1 MSGLRGRVFLALG
14 ATALLATVLTV
25 LVATYVLHKQA
36 EQRREQALA
45 KLADTAAEPLAAS
58 LPGTATKVV
67 LTGTAKGT
75 RRLRPARADQVLRQ
89 VHRASG
95 KLRFHGREVNYVAR
109 DTDAG
114 RIVLLGATGAA
125 SHNGPPPGRTLL
137 LAGLGGLLLALLAS
151 IPLARRL
158 TRPLDELSQGA
169 GKIAKGQT
177 GVQVQVKTDDELGRL
192 GIAFNTMSTELE
204 RARDAERAFL
214 VAISHELKTPLS
226 AVRGYAE
233 GIDDGAIEPAH
244 GAAVIAE
251 EAARIERL
259 VADLLDLA
267 RMRATAFK
275 VRTEP
280 FDLAEVA
287 REAVERH
294 APRARAAGI
303 DLREETTGEAGEAR
317 ESRGA
322 GEARGASGT
331 ETRET
336 LAAGGTRE
344 TLAAGGTRETL
355 ATGEARE
362 SRGAGETRGAG
373 SDATAAA
380 PGFGDPERT
389 LQAVSNLVENAL
401 RVVPRGGS
409 IVVAAAPGRI
419 EVRDDGPGIAAE
431 DVPRAFERSFLHARG
446 RRPGTAGLG
455 LALVR
460 ELATAMGGDVRLES
474 APGRTV
480 FTLALR

>member
-1 MSGLRGRVFLALG
+1 MRGLRGRVFLALG
-14 ATALLATVLTV
+14 ATALLATLLTV
-25 LVATYVLHKQA
+25 LVATYVLHRQA
-36 EQRREQALA
+36 EQRREQALS

-58 LPGTATKVV
+58 IPGRSPKVV
-67 LTGTAKGT
+67 LTGTPKGT
-75 RRLRPARADQVLRQ
+75 RTLKPARARAVLSQIR
-89 VHRASG
+89 HTSG
-95 KLRFHGREVNYVAR
+95 KVTIRDRRLNYVAR
-109 DTDAG
+109 TTGAG

-151 IPLARRL
+151 VPLARRL
-158 TRPLDELSQGA
+158 TKPLDELSQGA
-169 GKIAKGQT
+169 GNIAAGHS
-177 GVQVQVKTDDELGRL
+177 GVHVHVKTDDELGRL
-192 GIAFNTMSTELE
+192 GTAFNTMSTELE

-233 GIDDGAIEPAH
+233 GIEDGAIEPHH
-244 GAAVIAE
+244 GAAVIE
-251 EAARIERL
+251 QEAARIERL

-275 VRTEP
+275 VRDEP
-280 FDLAEVA
+280 LDLAQVA
-287 REAVERH
+287 REAVSRH
-294 APRARAAGI
+294 APKACELGVSLHDASTPDAA
-303 DLREETTGEAGEAR
+303 
-317 ESRGA
+317 SH
-322 GEARGASGT
+322 
-331 ETRET
+331 
-336 LAAGGTRE
+336 
-344 TLAAGGTRETL
+344 
-355 ATGEARE
+355 
-362 SRGAGETRGAG
+362 
-373 SDATAAA
+373 
-380 PGFGDPERT
+380 GDPERT

-401 RVVPRGGS
+401 RVVPEGGS

-455 LALVR
+455 LVLVR

-480 FTLALR
+480 FTLALSR